1 MQTRKNYQRHF
12 QDSCRR
18 KGPGNGLRPQNGA
31 EGLSGGQPSSLMLKE
46 GDAESGLSTDN
57 SVYRKGNKQHPTGN
71 VDVLFKHQGICFF
84 Y

>member
-1 MQTRKNYQRHF
+1 
-12 QDSCRR
+12 
-18 KGPGNGLRPQNGA
+18 
-31 EGLSGGQPSSLMLKE
+31 MLKE

-84 Y
+84 TEKTSVRLTAKSQTLMTTICTDASVR